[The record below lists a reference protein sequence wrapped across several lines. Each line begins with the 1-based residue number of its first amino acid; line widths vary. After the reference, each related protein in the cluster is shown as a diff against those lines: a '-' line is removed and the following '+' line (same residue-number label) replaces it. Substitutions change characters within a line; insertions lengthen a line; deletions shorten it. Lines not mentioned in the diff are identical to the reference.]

1 MLKASKDIAY
11 GLALSLGLMLV
22 AIVIRPK
29 SLDANDGLSYLGNH
43 LDTIG
48 PYSLAFLLNAIFYL
62 KASYDIRLHPIKK
75 YLSIALR
82 IIAILMLG
90 IVMIPDSKLYSLHT
104 TLGTLLFL
112 SQFILSIYITALRP
126 KPLALLLFLFEF
138 AAGLTSLYFL
148 VTPNGLLLQAQIFY
162 QIGFSLVLIYSLNSY
177 NKKPKK

>member
-29 SLDANDGLSYLGNH
+29 SLAANDGLSYLGNH

-90 IVMIPDSKLYSLHT
+90 IVMIPDSKFYTLHT

-112 SQFILSIYITALRP
+112 SQFILSIYINRTKTKAFS
-126 KPLALLLFLFEF
+126 LAAFLVRVCCWSHIALFLSNPKWF
-138 AAGLTSLYFL
+138 T
-148 VTPNGLLLQAQIFY
+148 TPSPDILPNRL
-162 QIGFSLVLIYSLNSY
+162 
-177 NKKPKK
+177 